1 MGGPPAAAASRKGLG
16 AARSFGRLLCD
27 LMTPA
32 PTNAAPLVG
41 SPAETPDAGLDV
53 YRALRLPRAVEDKML
68 RLIRQGRISKWFSG
82 YGQEAISVGCAL
94 ALEDRDWLLPMHRNL
109 GVWTT
114 RGVPLRP
121 LFCQMMG
128 REGGFT
134 EGRDRTFHF
143 GLPERRIVGMIS
155 HLAAM
160 LPVADGLGL
169 AAQLRGED
177 AVALAFTGEGATRE
191 GDFHEALSLAA
202 VWKLPVVFVVEN
214 NGYGLSTPT
223 ASAVPVED
231 IASAAVGYGMPGEV
245 VDGNDIETVIAVT
258 KQAVAR
264 ARAGEGPSLLEM
276 KTFRVRGHEEAS
288 GTKYVPDDLIGA
300 WAAKDPVD
308 QYRARLLAAGA
319 DEAELDRIDAEIE
332 TEIEAVAE
340 WALTQPEVTGTAAA
354 EHAAVFAPA
363 RPAPPPAAGG
373 ADQDGAER
381 DDVRF
386 IDALSE
392 GLADAFDADPTT
404 VLMGQDVAEYGGV
417 FKVTAGFLDRFGA
430 DRIRNTPIIESGAIG
445 CALGLA
451 LDGFRPVVEM
461 QYADFIT
468 CGFNQIVNNLATT
481 HYRWGA
487 PVPVTIRAPFGGGI
501 GAGPFHSQ
509 SPEAWFCHVPGLKV
523 VVPGTPADAKGL
535 IRAAVEDDN
544 PVLVFEH
551 KALYRSL
558 RGPVP
563 AGEHRVEIGRAHVA
577 RAGDA
582 LTVVTWGVGRGWA
595 LALSDEVDGVE
606 VVDLRTLVPWDRE
619 TVLTSVRKTG
629 RLLVLHEATRTG
641 GFGAEVAAEVA
652 EQAFGYLDAPPV
664 RVGGADLPIPFSKA
678 LESEV
683 YSARARLAEAARG
696 LLAY

>member
-1 MGGPPAAAASRKGLG
+1 MTSPDPA
-16 AARSFGRLLCD
+16 
-27 LMTPA
+27 PA
-32 PTNAAPLVG
+32 PTATDPL
-41 SPAETPDAGLDV
+41 AL
-53 YRALRLPRAVEDKML
+53 YRALRQPRAVEDKML
-68 RLIRQGRISKWFSG
+68 RLIRQSRISKWFSG
-82 YGQEAISVGCAL
+82 YGQEAIAVGCAW

-114 RGVPLRP
+114 RGVPLKP

-134 EGRDRTFHF
+134 NGRDRTFHF

-169 AAQLRGED
+169 AAQLRGQD
-177 AVALAFTGEGATRE
+177 AVALAFTGEGTTRE
-191 GDFHEALSLAA
+191 GDFHEALNLAS
-202 VWKLPVVFVVEN
+202 VWSLPVIFVVEN

-231 IASAAVGYGMPGEV
+231 IADAALGYGMPGAV
-245 VDGNDIETVIAVT
+245 VDGNDVRAVIASVKT
-258 KQAVAR
+258 AAQR
-264 ARAGEGPSLLEM
+264 ARQGGGPTLLEM

-288 GTKYVPDDLIGA
+288 GTKYVPDDLIETWTA
-300 WAAKDPVD
+300 RDPIAR
-308 QYRARLLAAGA
+308 YRAALLADGL
-319 DEAELDRIDAEIE
+319 EESELDAIDAEVE
-332 TEIEAVAE
+332 AEIEEVAE
-340 WALTQPEVTGTAAA
+340 WALTQPEVTGTATA
-354 EHAAVFAPA
+354 EHAAVFAPS
-363 RPAPPPAAGG
+363 APPVPTASGPVE
-373 ADQDGAER
+373 DG
-381 DDVRF
+381 VRF
-386 IDALSE
+386 IDALSA
-392 GLADAFDADPTT
+392 GLADAFEADPTT

-417 FKVTAGFLDRFGA
+417 FKVTEGFLDRFGA
-430 DRIRNTPIIESGAIG
+430 ERIRNTPIIESGALG

-461 QYADFIT
+461 QYADFIS

-535 IRAAVEDDN
+535 IRSAIEDDN

-563 AGEHRVEIGRAHVA
+563 AGDHRAELGVADVA
-577 RAGDA
+577 REGSD
-582 LTVVTWGVGRGWA
+582 LTVVTWGVGRRWA
-595 LALSDEVDGVE
+595 LALADDLAPGHEIEVI
-606 VVDLRTLVPWDRE
+606 DLRTLVPWDRDA
-619 TVLTSVRKTG
+619 VLASVRKTG
-629 RLLVLHEATRTG
+629 RLLVLHEASRTG
-641 GFGAEVAAEVA
+641 GFGAEIASEVSEAA
-652 EQAFGYLDAPPV
+652 FSHLDAPPV

-683 YSARARLAEAARG
+683 YSATARLAQAARD